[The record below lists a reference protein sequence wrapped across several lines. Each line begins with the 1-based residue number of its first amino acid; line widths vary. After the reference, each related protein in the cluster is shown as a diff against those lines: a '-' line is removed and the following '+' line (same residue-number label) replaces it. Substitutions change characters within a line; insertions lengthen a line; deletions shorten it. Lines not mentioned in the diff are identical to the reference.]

1 MEKSNNVKS
10 VEKALQILNVL
21 SDADELSLGEISQQ
35 LKIDKGTTHRLTAT
49 LRSSGYVEQNTK
61 NKKYSLSFKVF
72 EMGNKTVDKRGL
84 RKTAEPFIEECSKL
98 VGETVNLGIR
108 HKSNVIYIDKIES
121 HETIKVGLSIGKK
134 IPLYCT
140 GLGKVMLAFYKSDL
154 LESII
159 ADQEFVNFTSHT
171 VKSKSELMF
180 QLRKIRTDGYFI
192 DFEEYIEGLIC
203 IAAPIF
209 DYLNE
214 PIAAISISI
223 PKYRF
228 DINFDNNNNNKIDYS
243 KIVIDTANKISTKLG
258 YKNGGN

>member
-1 MEKSNNVKS
+1 MEKTNNVKS
-10 VEKALQILNVL
+10 VEKALLILDVL
-21 SDADELSLGEISQQ
+21 SDADELSLSEISQQ
-35 LKIDKGTTHRLTAT
+35 LQIDKGTTHRLTAT
-49 LRSSGYVEQNTK
+49 LRSAGYVEQNIK

-84 RKTAEPFIEECSKL
+84 RKTAEPFIEDCSKL

-140 GLGKVMLAFYKSDL
+140 GLGKVMLAFYKIDL
-154 LESII
+154 LESILS
-159 ADQEFVNFTSHT
+159 DQIFVEFTTHT
-171 VKSKSELMF
+171 VKNKNALME
-180 QLRKIRTDGYFI
+180 QLRKIRKDGYFI

-214 PIAAISISI
+214 PVAAISISI

-228 DINFDNNNNNKIDYS
+228 DNNDNKINYS